1 MLHVFPWLIEG
12 IGVYFPN
19 KIKKL
24 GWGSDSSR
32 GNKMSLGRKCWQMLG
47 KGLNLTEI
55 HNIQFLFENWT

>member
-24 GWGSDSSR
+24 GGGSDSSR
-32 GNKMSLGRKCWQMLG
+32 GNKMSLGRKC
-47 KGLNLTEI
+47 
-55 HNIQFLFENWT
+55 